1 MSDFETF
8 VPETITYSDPALE
21 KIQYEFVAQ
30 SYYVYADGA
39 FNAVREKIVTEPT
52 VEQMTDSIIGHNTL
66 LSWVEFY
73 QRVVIQ
79 VRHPERFE
87 GDVAGPQWLLTEED
101 VPTNIETVRGQK
113 FVAAPVQL
121 LTGFSEQTRPQFAT
135 TAEVL
140 ETGSVTPF
148 MEAWLDRFAHDSH
161 TYGYARHLKQLFPI
175 LDPALVSRLQKTKFP
190 HGL

>member
-1 MSDFETF
+1 MPDLETF
-8 VPETITYSDPALE
+8 GPETITYSDPALE

-30 SYYVYADGA
+30 SYHVYADGS
-39 FNAVREKIVTEPT
+39 FRSSREKIVAEPS
-52 VEQMTDSIIGHNTL
+52 VEQLTGNIIGNPATTP

-73 QRVVIQ
+73 QRAVIQ

-101 VPTNIETVRGQK
+101 MPTNIETVRGQK

-121 LTGFSEQTRPQFAT
+121 LTGFSEQSKPQFAT

-140 ETGSVTPF
+140 EAGSVTPF

-161 TYGYARHLKQLFPI
+161 TYGYAAHLKLLFPI
-175 LDPALVSRLQKTKFP
+175 LDPALVSRLQKTKFR
-190 HGL
+190 